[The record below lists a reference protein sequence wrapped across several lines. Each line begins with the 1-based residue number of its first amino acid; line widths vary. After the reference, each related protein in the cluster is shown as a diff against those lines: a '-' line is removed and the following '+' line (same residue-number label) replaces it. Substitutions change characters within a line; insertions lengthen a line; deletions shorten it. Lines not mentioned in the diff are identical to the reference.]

1 MESAKAINKILL
13 LSLAFGGATLGV
25 GMLVAEKGSGLQKAL
40 IGVGTA
46 TSIACVTGAV
56 VAGGKKGDIGE
67 ENLSKNFVESQKEGQ
82 SNLETHSKISLNQTN
97 SEEQKSE
104 ADIKKPLPNEQ
115 DQQIDT
121 AFYFQETTQE
131 SKSIEQKKEF
141 DVDNATVEVYSNDF
155 QLEGNEEERII
166 IRFQ

>member
-104 ADIKKPLPNEQ
+104 ADIKKKNLL
-115 DQQIDT
+115 D
-121 AFYFQETTQE
+121 
-131 SKSIEQKKEF
+131 
-141 DVDNATVEVYSNDF
+141 
-155 QLEGNEEERII
+155 
-166 IRFQ
+166 